1 MTTTAPELDII
12 VDTDE
17 LPLSEEGP
25 RRTRTPAPVAEP
37 EFLVADEKD
46 PRDPT
51 VPYAP
56 RTAYE
61 EGVEDALKFMR
72 ASLIWRVNKR
82 ITRELAEEVFMD
94 VRLAARD
101 STPRRG

>member
-1 MTTTAPELDII
+1 MTTTAPELDIV

-17 LPLSEEGP
+17 LSPSEEGP
-25 RRTRTPAPVAEP
+25 ARTRTPTPLAEP
-37 EFLVADEKD
+37 QFLVAEEKD

-56 RTAYE
+56 RDRYE
-61 EGVEDALKFMR
+61 EGVEDAIKFMR
-72 ASLIWRVNKR
+72 ASLIWRSGQRV
-82 ITRELAEEVFMD
+82 TRELAEEVYMD

-101 STPRRG
+101 TTPRK